1 MVTEQPARVISGA
14 SIVAVGMM
22 VMNVTLYGFTI
33 VAARM
38 LQPREFGAFT
48 ALLGV
53 ILIGNVIALGL
64 QTVVAR
70 RLATAAENQDP
81 FIKQSRTNAFR
92 FAFGIS
98 AIVAISSLFLTT
110 YLRLDSYLPVAL
122 AALALI
128 PLTIMGVQMGIAQGE
143 HKWSALAIIY
153 LANGFGR
160 FAGGLIALL
169 ISPTATSAM
178 VGIAIGNWL
187 PVIFGS
193 RLFKTKHHTEYEPPP
208 MFREVIVGSNVLFA
222 YFALTSV
229 DSLIARNQFPA
240 DDAGLYAAGLI
251 LTKAALFF
259 PQFVTVVAFPNM
271 AREET
276 GGTKKKAVLLVA
288 GFGFA
293 ITLGTWLLPQ
303 LALALVGGAAYSDVA
318 DQLWMF
324 ALSGSSLAVLHLL
337 VFDALARHAPRIPRI
352 LWTGLGALIISALLL
367 DVHLTGLV
375 TLVITIALGLSVV
388 LYFAPQKSVRG
399 VEPVGTDTN

>member
-1 MVTEQPARVISGA
+1 MTNQPARVISGA

-22 VMNVTLYGFTI
+22 IMNVTLYAFTI

-64 QTVVAR
+64 QAVVAR
-70 RLATAAENQDP
+70 RLATAADNRDP
-81 FIKQSRTNAFR
+81 FIEQSRTNALR
-92 FAFGIS
+92 FSLGIS
-98 AIVAISSLFLTT
+98 AFIAISSLFLTP
-110 YLRLDSYLPVAL
+110 YLRLDSYLPVGL
-122 AALALI
+122 AALSLL
-128 PLTIMGVQMGIAQGE
+128 PLTIMGAQMGIAQGE

-160 FAGGLIALL
+160 FTGGLIALL

-178 VGIAIGNWL
+178 VGIAIGNWI
-187 PVIFGS
+187 PVIVGA
-193 RLFKTKHHTEYEPPP
+193 RLFKTKRNTDYEPPP
-208 MFREVIVGSNVLFA
+208 MFREVIAGSNVLFA

-240 DDAGLYAAGLI
+240 EDAGLYAAGLI

-276 GGTKKKAVLLVA
+276 GRTKKQAVLLVT
-288 GFGFA
+288 GFGVA

-303 LALALVGGAAYSDVA
+303 LALALVGGSAYSDVA
-318 DQLWMF
+318 DLLWLF
-324 ALSGSSLAVLHLL
+324 ALSGSVLAVLHLL
-337 VFDALARHAPRIPRI
+337 VFDALARHAARIPRI
-352 LWTGLGALIISALLL
+352 LWTGLGVLIISALLL
-367 DVHLTGLV
+367 NVHLIGLV
-375 TLVITIALGLSVV
+375 TLVITIAIGLSVV
-388 LYFAPQKSVRG
+388 LYFVPQRSVRG
-399 VEPVGTDTN
+399 IEPVGTDTN

>member
-1 MVTEQPARVISGA
+1 MTNQPARVISGA

-22 VMNVTLYGFTI
+22 IMNVTLYAFTI

-64 QTVVAR
+64 QAVVAR
-70 RLATAAENQDP
+70 RLATAAGNQDP
-81 FIKQSRTNAFR
+81 FIKQARKNALR
-92 FAFGIS
+92 FAIGIS
-98 AIVAISSLFLTT
+98 AIVGTSSLFLTP
-110 YLRLDSYLPVAL
+110 YLRLDSYLPVIL
-122 AALALI
+122 AALALV
-128 PLTIMGVQMGIAQGE
+128 PLTVMGVQMGIAQGE
-143 HKWSALAIIY
+143 HKWTSLAIIY

-160 FAGGLIALL
+160 FTGGLIALL
-169 ISPTATSAM
+169 ISPTAISAM
-178 VGIAIGNWL
+178 VGIAIGNWI
-187 PVIFGS
+187 PVLLGS
-193 RLFKTKHHTEYEPPP
+193 RLFKTEHHTEYEPPP

-276 GGTKKKAVLLVA
+276 GATKKKAVLLVA
-288 GFGFA
+288 AFGVV

-303 LALALVGGAAYSDVA
+303 LALALVGGSAYSEVA
-318 DQLWMF
+318 DQLWLF

-337 VFDALARHAPRIPRI
+337 VFDTLARHASGIPKI
-352 LWTGLGALIISALLL
+352 LWAGLVALIVGALVLN
-367 DVHLTGLV
+367 VHLVGLV
-375 TLVITIALGLSVV
+375 TLVITIALGLSVI
-388 LYFAPQKSVRG
+388 LYFVSQKSVRG
-399 VEPVGTDTN
+399 VEPVGTDTD